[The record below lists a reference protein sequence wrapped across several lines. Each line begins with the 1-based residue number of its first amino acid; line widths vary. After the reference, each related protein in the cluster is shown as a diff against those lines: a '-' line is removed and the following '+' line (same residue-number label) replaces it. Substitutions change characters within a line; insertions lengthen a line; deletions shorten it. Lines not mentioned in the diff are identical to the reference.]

1 MKILVDS
8 GNCVTQNRSGGIQ
21 TKVFQFMKYSSGNFE
36 VKLFDKWN
44 DHVEEYDI
52 LHIFMASYD
61 EYSIAKIAK
70 SRNVP
75 VVVSAV
81 VPSKNKFR
89 IFVSRI
95 LNKIVPLRDPHWM
108 QSNVIKMADMVIA
121 ETEIEKKFI
130 EKNFKIPAD
139 KIAVIPNGVA
149 FPQSDIK
156 KGRFAELTGI
166 HGPYILQIGRFD
178 SNKNQLNT
186 IKAVNGTDMQ
196 LVLIGGPDKNEPQ
209 YYEQCQAAAGRNVHF
224 LGWIDHSDP
233 LLETALQDA
242 QVVVLPSHN
251 EIFGNAMFEGGIH
264 GANIVATNVL
274 PIKEW
279 GFESYVLT
287 IDPTS
292 YTDIREK
299 LQIAWRKEKNEELS
313 RIIKRDFSW
322 EAVIKMHSELYRG
335 VLNDYKKAEAAAR
348 KNCWK
353 DTVS

>member
-8 GNCVTQNRSGGIQ
+8 GNCVAQNRSGGIQ
-21 TKVFQFMKYSSGNFE
+21 TKIFQFEKYSSDNFE

-44 DHVEEYDI
+44 DHIEEYDI

-61 EYSIAKIAK
+61 EYPIVKLAR

-81 VPSKNKFR
+81 VPSKNRLR
-89 IFVSRI
+89 IFVSR
-95 LNKIVPLRDPHWM
+95 LFNKIMPLRDPHWM
-108 QSNVIKMADMVIA
+108 QSNVMEMADMVIA
-121 ETEIEKKFI
+121 ETEIEKRFI

-149 FPQSDIK
+149 LPQSDIK
-156 KGRFAELTGI
+156 KECFSELTGI
-166 HGPYILQIGRFD
+166 QGSFILQIGRFD

-209 YYEQCQAAAGRNVHF
+209 YYEQCKATAGQNVYF
-224 LGWIDHSDP
+224 LGWVDHNDP
-233 LLETALQDA
+233 LLEAALQDA

-279 GFESYVLT
+279 GFEPYVLT
-287 IDPTS
+287 INPTS

-322 EAVIKMHSELYRG
+322 EAIIKMHSELYRG
-335 VLNDYKKAEAAAR
+335 VLNDNKKAEAASR
-348 KNCWK
+348 
-353 DTVS
+353 

>member
-1 MKILVDS
+1 MKVLVDS
-8 GNCVTQNRSGGIQ
+8 GNCVAQNRSGGIQ
-21 TKVFQFMKYSSGNFE
+21 TKVFQFEKYSKGNFE

-61 EYSIAKIAK
+61 EYSIVKLAR

-75 VVVSAV
+75 IVVSAV
-81 VPSKNKFR
+81 VPSKNRLR
-89 IFVSRI
+89 IFVSRL
-95 LNKIVPLRDPHWM
+95 LNKVVPLRDPHWM
-108 QSNVIKMADMVIA
+108 QSSVMKLADRVIV

-130 EKNFKIPAD
+130 EKNFKIAAD
-139 KIAVIPNGVA
+139 KITVIPNGVA
-149 FPQSDIK
+149 LPQSDIK
-156 KGRFAELTGI
+156 KGSFAELTGI
-166 HGPYILQIGRFD
+166 QGPFILQIGRFD

-186 IKAVNGTDMQ
+186 IKAVNDTDMQ

-209 YYEQCQAAAGRNVHF
+209 YYEQCKVSAGQNVHF
-224 LGWIDHSDP
+224 LGWIDHSNP
-233 LLETALQDA
+233 LLEAALQDA

-279 GFESYVLT
+279 GFEPYVLT

-299 LQIAWRKEKNEELS
+299 LQIAWCKEKNEELS

-322 EAVIKMHSELYRG
+322 EAIIKMYSVLYRG
-335 VLNDYKKAEAAAR
+335 VLNDNKKTEKVAR
-348 KNCWK
+348 
-353 DTVS
+353 